1 MGKSR
6 HFWKYMP
13 NSKFLFIEQFNT
25 QKEHPSLLLLFL
37 YPPSRK
43 ALFYA
48 VCDVSPMV
56 VVLENY

>member
-13 NSKFLFIEQFNT
+13 NSKFLFIEQYNT
-25 QKEHPSLLLLFL
+25 QGVTVT
-37 YPPSRK
+37 SRK

>member
-13 NSKFLFIEQFNT
+13 NSKFLFIEQYNT
-25 QKEHPSLLLLFL
+25 QGVTVTVAPFPI
-37 YPPSRK
+37 PPEPQGS
-43 ALFYA
+43 FYA

>member
-13 NSKFLFIEQFNT
+13 NSKFLFIEQYNT
-25 QKEHPSLLLLFL
+25 QGVTVTVAPFPI
-37 YPPSRK
+37 PPSRK